1 MNRFW
6 FFFFS
11 CTDMNL
17 SVTEL
22 QTVAPLVRLL
32 SAALWKVMKQRD
44 VMQYGVLEK
53 FVTSACE
60 TVPGMLT
67 FRHQG
72 KLTLGLRGRVILC
85 RKRGIS
91 EWLTVLNYGILNNPI
106 IVLQLIL
113 ELCRTQPDA
122 EVIEPHLQR
131 MRAPTAHSSIAAG
144 VVTFVFKA
152 PLTRLIMLPLQYFY
166 MFFLFRWMM

>member
-1 MNRFW
+1 PG
-6 FFFFS
+6 
-11 CTDMNL
+11 TPI
-17 SVTEL
+17 L

-72 KLTLGLRGRVILC
+72 KLTLGLRGRVIL
-85 RKRGIS
+85 
-91 EWLTVLNYGILNNPI
+91 L
-106 IVLQLIL
+106 
-113 ELCRTQPDA
+113 TQPCY
-122 EVIEPHLQR
+122 LL
-131 MRAPTAHSSIAAG
+131 SI
-144 VVTFVFKA
+144 
-152 PLTRLIMLPLQYFY
+152 
-166 MFFLFRWMM
+166 

>member
-1 MNRFW
+1 PG
-6 FFFFS
+6 
-11 CTDMNL
+11 TPI
-17 SVTEL
+17 L

-72 KLTLGLRGRVILC
+72 KLTLGLRGRVILF
-85 RKRGIS
+85 
-91 EWLTVLNYGILNNPI
+91 LNYGILNNPI

-166 MFFLFRWMM
+166 MFFLFR